1 MIEISFSGRGGQ
13 GVVIASQILGMA
25 FFKAGDYP
33 QCYSVLGGER
43 RGAPLAS
50 FLRVDNQK
58 ILLKCEIKHP
68 NEFLCFDD
76 SLLDP
81 EDVKS
86 EILDIGP
93 VFGTDTDYQ
102 IDKLVAKAGRTTGF
116 KQGRITQLNATLI
129 VNYGGPIAVFTDQ
142 IFCEPILQGGD
153 SGSIIVNPLTNEIM
167 GLGFAGSDKVA
178 VFNKIQNV
186 EEALQISL

>member
-25 FFKAGDYP
+25 FFKAGHYP
-33 QCYSVLGGER
+33 QCYSVFGGER

-76 SLLDP
+76 SLFDPQEVRAQLVPGGSILINTRKGPGAFSDLARDFKVGIIDGLAVSHTVGLGGFFNTIMVGAYGAFTGNIGLDP
-81 EDVKS
+81 IVEAVMEMAPTKPELNAEGS
-86 EILDIGP
+86 RAAFEEVTIVEP
-93 VFGTDTDYQ
+93 TN
-102 IDKLVAKAGRTTGF
+102 TTG
-116 KQGRITQLNATLI
+116 GAH
-129 VNYGGPIAVFTDQ
+129 G
-142 IFCEPILQGGD
+142 
-153 SGSIIVNPLTNEIM
+153 
-167 GLGFAGSDKVA
+167 
-178 VFNKIQNV
+178 
-186 EEALQISL
+186 

>member
-25 FFKAGDYP
+25 FFKAGYYP
-33 QCYSVLGGER
+33 QCYSVFGGER

-68 NEFLCFDD
+68 NEYICFDD

-81 EDVKS
+81 DEVSAQLVPGGKILINTRKGPEAFFDLVQKFKVGIIDGLAVSQDVGLG
-86 EILDIGP
+86 IFFNTIMVGAYAGFTGNIGLDPIVEAVMEMAP
-93 VFGTDTDYQ
+93 T
-102 IDKLVAKAGRTTGF
+102 KPE
-116 KQGRITQLNATLI
+116 LNADGTRAAFEKVTI
-129 VNYGGPIAVFTDQ
+129 VDPANQT
-142 IFCEPILQGGD
+142 GGD
-153 SGSIIVNPLTNEIM
+153 HG
-167 GLGFAGSDKVA
+167 
-178 VFNKIQNV
+178 
-186 EEALQISL
+186 